1 MHARI
6 QAHTVSLSQ
15 CHRQTIHSTR
25 FDTTHT
31 LTISK
36 QVHADIHT
44 YALLMSYFFVH
55 ASQTCFVCRHISF
68 THTHIQALKLSHCS
82 KLYSVLPAV
91 GGTKL
96 IVELC
101 DHVVRN
107 TFWVGTAHQSR
118 GEKKKGGIN
127 FHDSHITTWEGLE
140 SKKLGMMQT
149 LNNKPVMGG
158 STSNKSVKSAAII
171 RTNYRR
177 SIY

>member
-1 MHARI
+1 MTDSSIPCLQCQTGAPYSEKAIRRKTYSTVHMHARI

-15 CHRQTIHSTR
+15 CHRQTIHPTR
-25 FDTTHT
+25 FDSTHT

-36 QVHADIHT
+36 QVHAYINT

-82 KLYSVLPAV
+82 ELYSVLPAV

-107 TFWVGTAHQSR
+107 TF
-118 GEKKKGGIN
+118 
-127 FHDSHITTWEGLE
+127 
-140 SKKLGMMQT
+140 
-149 LNNKPVMGG
+149 
-158 STSNKSVKSAAII
+158 
-171 RTNYRR
+171 
-177 SIY
+177 